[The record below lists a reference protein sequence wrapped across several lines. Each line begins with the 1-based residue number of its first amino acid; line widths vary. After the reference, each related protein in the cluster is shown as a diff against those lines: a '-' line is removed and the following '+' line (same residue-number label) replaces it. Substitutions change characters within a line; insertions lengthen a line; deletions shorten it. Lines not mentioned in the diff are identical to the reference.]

1 PPLTVA
7 ANVAYGPRCAGL
19 SRSAARAVADRWLAA
34 VEATDLAERKPA
46 QLSGGQAQRVAL
58 ARALAAEPQLLLLDE
73 PLSALDVTAAP
84 AMRRLLRT
92 MLREK
97 RRTAII
103 VTHDLLDALA
113 VADDVA
119 VIEGGRV
126 VEHGPARKVLT
137 TPRSDFAARIAGIN
151 LIAGRIARPGTIR
164 TAWGTEISGTGDLE
178 PGTDAVALC
187 RPSAVAVFTTIPHGS
202 PRNVVAVSIAEME
215 VHGETVRI
223 RGEAQPDGGTGL
235 AADVT
240 AAAVADLELEPG
252 ATAYFAV
259 KAQEVQLHPVGA
271 VGR

>member
-1 PPLTVA
+1 
-7 ANVAYGPRCAGL
+7 
-19 SRSAARAVADRWLAA
+19 
-34 VEATDLAERKPA
+34 
-46 QLSGGQAQRVAL
+46 
-58 ARALAAEPQLLLLDE
+58 
-73 PLSALDVTAAP
+73 
-84 AMRRLLRT
+84 MRRLLRT